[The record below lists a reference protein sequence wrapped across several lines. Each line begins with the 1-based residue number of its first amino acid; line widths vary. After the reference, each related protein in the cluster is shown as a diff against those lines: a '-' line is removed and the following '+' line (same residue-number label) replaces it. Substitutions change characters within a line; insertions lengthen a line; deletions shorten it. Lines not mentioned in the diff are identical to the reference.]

1 MIIYIHISKFVN
13 LSIILVFNTSD
24 FGDPCSTVDGEY
36 LGPTINQTIKNSIC
50 TSQPEV
56 INTTSQSS
64 GNSTTHHGTTQLLG
78 PTNVAQCRYRGF
90 RNGPGEENQYENS
103 DVWMHVFTARLV
115 FIVVFEVTGSTRCV
129 STS

>member
-1 MIIYIHISKFVN
+1 MQLYLRVKIGN
-13 LSIILVFNTSD
+13 LSFTSVFNTSD

-36 LGPTINQTIKNSIC
+36 LGPNCDSIKNSIC
-50 TSQPEV
+50 TSQQEV
-56 INTTSQSS
+56 INNTSLGSE
-64 GNSTTHHGTTQLLG
+64 NSTTQHCTTQLLN
-78 PTNVAQCRYRGF
+78 TNVAQCRYRGF

-129 STS
+129 STSQVC